1 MGEFFNQK
9 LAKKNKAAFV
19 DLFCGSCNVVSE
31 VDSQYKRIAND
42 KHKYLISMWE
52 AMQNGWIPPDTC
64 TEEEYNHIRDNL
76 NENEALS
83 GFIGFAC
90 SFGGK
95 WLRDMQEIKK

>member
-1 MGEFFNQK
+1 MT
-9 LAKKNKAAFV
+9 
-19 DLFCGSCNVVSE
+19 
-31 VDSQYKRIAND
+31 
-42 KHKYLISMWE
+42 M
-52 AMQNGWIPPDTC
+52 
-64 TEEEYNHIRDNL
+64 RDNL